1 MKPLIFLSGPFGTF
15 MSGNAKLDITH
26 RTLQVTIAAER
37 SRLARK
43 IQYLTEAVGLM
54 YVHVIAWFDC
64 KLRTELLVEILHIR
78 DERTSIELSVV
89 KRNATVGTG
98 TTQKAV
104 PSDPKERRPLSF
116 PPHPCGHRMRKLHL
130 LTSLIQLPYGSR
142 T

>member
-64 KLRTELLVEILHIR
+64 KLRTELLVEILHPSRSKGTQTIVFST
-78 DERTSIELSVV
+78 TSVW
-89 KRNATVGTG
+89 
-98 TTQKAV
+98 
-104 PSDPKERRPLSF
+104 P
-116 PPHPCGHRMRKLHL
+116 
-130 LTSLIQLPYGSR
+130 
-142 T
+142 

>member
-15 MSGNAKLDITH
+15 MPGNAKLDITH

-104 PSDPKERRPLSF
+104 PSVLPSRSKGTQTIVFST
-116 PPHPCGHRMRKLHL
+116 
-130 LTSLIQLPYGSR
+130 TSVWP
-142 T
+142 

>member
-15 MSGNAKLDITH
+15 MPGNAKLDITH

-43 IQYLTEAVGLM
+43 IQYLAEAVGLM

-104 PSDPKERRPLSF
+104 PSVL
-116 PPHPCGHRMRKLHL
+116 PPFE
-130 LTSLIQLPYGSR
+130 IQRNADHCLFHHIR
-142 T
+142 VAIE

>member
-98 TTQKAV
+98 TTQKLSL
-104 PSDPKERRPLSF
+104 PSCRPSRSKGTQTIVF
-116 PPHPCGHRMRKLHL
+116 ST
-130 LTSLIQLPYGSR
+130 TSVWP
-142 T
+142 

>member
-104 PSDPKERRPLSF
+104 PSVL
-116 PPHPCGHRMRKLHL
+116 PPSRSKGTQTIVFST
-130 LTSLIQLPYGSR
+130 TSVWP
-142 T
+142 